1 MVSFIANVQL
11 HRYDS
16 FFRFISLFASNI
28 NVKPGPAIV
37 NNNKISLNI
46 LPFYNYDEPTMPF
59 KGNKEHKDS
68 KWNIFKKELVYFAS
82 EYQ

>member
-1 MVSFIANVQL
+1 MVSFTANVQL
-11 HRYDS
+11 HRYNS
-16 FFRFISLFASNI
+16 FFRFILLFVSDV
-28 NVKPGPAIV
+28 NVKPGPTIV

-59 KGNKEHKDS
+59 KGNKKHDYS
-68 KWNIFKKELVYFAS
+68 KWNILKKELACFAF